1 LAKKER
7 LCPLCQKPLEEGET
21 TCKDCEEKILQEATE
36 TMREVMEPEEA
47 EDAEDLGIDLDDL
60 EKTLSEFADS
70 EEEPSLYLCPVCGVL
85 LADGASACPRC
96 GAEFLED
103 EEASAEEEDE
113 EEPKGILCMECG
125 GLIEE
130 GQFKCPHCGVE
141 IVQEDEKRKVVTTK
155 PSSDALYLCPRCGA
169 FLKSDAESCDICG
182 VHLDE
187 KKKIGVG
194 DIDKIAPEIPDAD
207 IGMCPTCGAFLDPET
222 EECEIC
228 DAKVSADAE
237 REAEEL
243 LTEMASEDG
252 KEAEEGPVEPEE
264 GSVEAEEEPV
274 DAEEE
279 LPVGEESPVEE
290 GSDEPETPGL
300 DDEEAAILKELM
312 TEGELDIEAEVP
324 EGDELG
330 IEEEIAAEKEAE
342 LEEEPIVTE
351 EPEVLEE
358 ASEDEV
364 EEIEDG
370 SPEEIPKPV
379 EVEAPGEESDGEP
392 GEIDVEI
399 DDFFEKLE
407 SMEIEKTM
415 EEARLAPEPEL
426 VAEVE
431 FDGDAEPR
439 ELPKVE
445 TRVESQKLIQRGK
458 AKERARKVSWT
469 SKRQGLPKWREYGAF
484 AAVISTGIE
493 YVALQFKPP
502 FYEWIVIFLFAVL
515 FALGISFVGL
525 SFGNIPRRLLRNSSL
540 LWLGTIMVIL
550 VPIHHFAEAGSDLY
564 YVDYGLLIGG
574 LALSLIGI
582 LLMGRGVQT
591 HMVWTSGSLMI
602 LIAAFPLAFPL
613 GSWSPGSGVEISMF
627 VLGSSLVL
635 LSFGF
640 VIYDKWLKVIIDTQ
654 ILYGDESM
662 RRRRPT
668 ESLRNYDAAIK
679 ASSSFT
685 GAPDVPSNSD
695 LPWYSK
701 GAALTIL
708 GRYEEAL
715 ECIDAAL
722 KINPINEVAWVNRGT
737 ALTRLGK
744 HREALK
750 SFNEAIKQNPS
761 YEVAWNNK
769 GNTLARLKR
778 FDEALKSY
786 EMAIEIDEMYREA
799 WVNKGYILAK
809 MGRYEDAA
817 RCADFVAS
825 FSSAR

>member
-36 TMREVMEPEEA
+36 TLKEVMEPEEA
-47 EDAEDLGIDLDDL
+47 EDTDDLGIDLDDL
-60 EKTLSEFADS
+60 EKTLSEIEDS

-85 LADGASACPRC
+85 LADGATACPRC

-103 EEASAEEEDE
+103 ETSDEEEEE

-125 GLIEE
+125 GLMEE
-130 GQFKCPHCGVE
+130 DQSECPHCGVE
-141 IVQEDEKRKVVTTK
+141 IVKDVEMKKVVAAK

-169 FLKSDAESCDICG
+169 FLKADAESCDICG
-182 VHLDE
+182 AHLDE

-207 IGMCPTCGAFLDPET
+207 VGMCPTCGAFLDPET
-222 EECEIC
+222 EMCEIC
-228 DAKVSADAE
+228 DAKVTEDAE
-237 REAEEL
+237 EEAEQLLSE
-243 LTEMASEDG
+243 LTEGEEI
-252 KEAEEGPVEPEE
+252 EAEEGEVEPEE
-264 GSVEAEEEPV
+264 EPMEAEPEVPADEDDSSEVEVSEP
-274 DAEEE
+274 
-279 LPVGEESPVEE
+279 GEPI
-290 GSDEPETPGL
+290 L

-312 TEGELDIEAEVP
+312 DEEALDLEEQVT

-342 LEEEPIVTE
+342 LEEEPIVPE
-351 EPEVLEE
+351 EPEP
-358 ASEDEV
+358 EDEV
-364 EEIEDG
+364 TEEILETEDG
-370 SPEEIPKPV
+370 GPEEVPEPV
-379 EVEAPGEESDGEP
+379 EVEAPVEEGEPEP
-392 GEIDVEI
+392 GEIDLEI

-407 SMEIEKTM
+407 SIEIEKTM

-431 FDGDAEPR
+431 VDGEPLPR
-439 ELPKVE
+439 ELPRIE
-445 TRVESQKLIQRGK
+445 EQIGSDELIRRGK
-458 AKERARKVSWT
+458 AKERARRVSWAA
-469 SKRQGLPKWREYGAF
+469 SHEGLPKWREYGAF

-493 YVALQFKPP
+493 YVALQFRPP
-502 FYEWIVIFLFAVL
+502 FYEWIVIFLFAIL
-515 FALGISFVGL
+515 FAIGVSFVVL
-525 SFGNIPRRLLRNSSL
+525 SFGSIPKRLGRNSLL
-540 LWLGTIMVIL
+540 LWLGAVLIIL
-550 VPIHHFAEAGSDLY
+550 VPLLHFVEAAPGMPW
-564 YVDYGLLIGG
+564 VDYGLLIGG
-574 LALSLIGI
+574 LALTMFGI
-582 LLMGRGVQT
+582 FLMGRGIQT
-591 HMVWTSGSLMI
+591 HMIWAAGSMMVFFVG
-602 LIAAFPLAFPL
+602 FPLAFPM
-613 GSWSPGSGVEISMF
+613 GSWPPSPGIEISVF
-627 VLGSSLVL
+627 VLGSSLIIT
-635 LSFGF
+635 SFAF
-640 VIYDKWLKVIIDTQ
+640 IIYDKWLKVVIDTQ
-654 ILYGDESM
+654 IIYGDQSM
-662 RRRRPT
+662 RRKRPA
-668 ESLRNYDAAIK
+668 ESLRNYDAAIR
-679 ASSSFT
+679 ASGSLSGT
-685 GAPDVPSNSD
+685 EDVPSNSD

-708 GRYEEAL
+708 GRYDEAL
-715 ECIDAAL
+715 ECIEAAL
-722 KINPINEVAWVNRGT
+722 KINPENEIAWVNRGT

-744 HREALK
+744 HKEALK

-786 EMAIEIDEMYREA
+786 DMAIEIDEMYREA

-825 FSSAR
+825 FSAAR